1 MKKNDGTSN
10 HEKNI
15 DPLIEQIRASY
26 FHMLKMYLLL
36 YKKYDQ
42 INTDIKE
49 EKFKKRFYSPDFSY
63 YDENGKINW
72 DVISQF
78 MPSYIEKYIHEN
90 YNMLNINEIRLCCLL
105 FFNVSGKTIA
115 NILPYKQKSIRSI
128 LFKVKRKTG
137 LNDIKEMFGK
147 IIANKA

>member
-1 MKKNDGTSN
+1 MAKSVSPAPRINRVRSNTKSLRFKEGKNKDGG
-10 HEKNI
+10 KRRLYF
-15 DPLIEQIRASY
+15 LIFLCAI
-26 FHMLKMYLLL
+26 
-36 YKKYDQ
+36 
-42 INTDIKE
+42 IKE
-49 EKFKKRFYSPDFSY
+49 EKLKKRFYSPDFSY

-78 MPSYIEKYIHEN
+78 MPPYIEKYIHEN
-90 YNMLNINEIRLCCLL
+90 YSMLNGNEIRLCCLL

-137 LNDIKEMFGK
+137 LNDIKEMFEK
-147 IIANKA
+147 IIVNKA